1 MESLIRFFVQRHVV
15 VNVLTMAIIAIGI
28 FTVVTTRVEGFPAM
42 DLPTFLISA
51 QLPGASARDVEA
63 KITIPLEEAIS
74 EVDGVLH
81 YTTVITQN
89 RSMTTVV

>member
-1 MESLIRFFVQRHVV
+1 
-15 VNVLTMAIIAIGI
+15 
-28 FTVVTTRVEGFPAM
+28 M

-89 RSMTTVV
+89 RSMTTVDLHDDTKTADIMEADRELRAAIDGISEFPAEMRN